1 MLSLRWEATHGDH
14 FFVKF
19 VVWDLLLSYLPCQQA
34 KLMWKNSVD
43 IMVFTL
49 WFSFQRC
56 PHGNS
61 ESVECCVPF
70 ECLDLHLKTLKVA
83 YYQEALHA
91 SFVKFFVL
99 NARVLESINL
109 VVDRKE
115 CAANGS
121 PDNIQSFSWR
131 TKLLRMSELIFILIQ
146 ECIISCTRNTFMIW
160 IWMTPMICH
169 HADVTMMMFHFE
181 VL

>member
-1 MLSLRWEATHGDH
+1 
-14 FFVKF
+14 
-19 VVWDLLLSYLPCQQA
+19 
-34 KLMWKNSVD
+34 
-43 IMVFTL
+43 
-49 WFSFQRC
+49 
-56 PHGNS
+56 
-61 ESVECCVPF
+61 VECCVPF

-121 PDNIQSFSWR
+121 PDNIQSFS
-131 TKLLRMSELIFILIQ
+131 
-146 ECIISCTRNTFMIW
+146 
-160 IWMTPMICH
+160 
-169 HADVTMMMFHFE
+169 
-181 VL
+181 